1 MWPEIRS
8 KSVDKK
14 RKKRNDSGDRI
25 SRQRLWE
32 YVCVYPHMYVCMV
45 CIYSKCVFKHVIYKY
60 MYIKLK

>member
-32 YVCVYPHMYVCMV
+32 YVCVHPYMYVCMYGMYV
-45 CIYSKCVFKHVIYKY
+45 YIVNVFLN
-60 MYIKLK
+60 M